1 MATTLAK
8 TSLIE
13 LSRWEICQTTPAFQ
27 PNVECRLMA
36 SCRHVKPVG
45 YLMQSNSSYYIYH
58 FDTDAWQAKFDQGSL
73 TTGGVGSTVVAST
86 WSTGSTVGVSSLTAT
101 SGTTTSIVTNQN
113 FVRDLRGYKVHIL
126 SGPNAGAT
134 LTITGNT
141 TGANSTIYVDAQAS
155 AFSASTTYRLLT
167 PRFYWNWSSGASSFK
182 VYDYATDS
190 VVSLSLTNGP
200 GSSSNDAMLVST
212 PSWKDSGYLAF
223 ATGTATSATAS
234 TLVNSAKNWTTNQWS
249 NSQVRIVSGTGA
261 GQIRTI
267 SSNTATTLTI
277 SANWTTTPDSTSTY
291 SIEGN
296 DDYLYWSGNGTN
308 TLLRYSISGN
318 SWTSLAT
325 RAAVTGAGCQG
336 FWPHNVT
343 DAAWTSESSIQNGRY
358 IYSQRGS
365 NNVLDIYD
373 IALNS
378 WTAKTYTS
386 AYVPTSNNLR
396 KFCYPGGDFYY
407 LFDESGQLGG
417 ALRWHIPSW
426 SISGGFQKVPTTV
439 GLSGGTLGGQ
449 STFDAVF
456 TDGNT
461 SITYIY
467 YQALAAGQMFRL
479 PIY

>member
-1 MATTLAK
+1 MVTTLAK
-8 TSLIE
+8 TSLLE
-13 LSRWEICQTTPAFQ
+13 LARWEPCQLTPATQ
-27 PNVECRLMA
+27 PSNQCSLMA

-45 YLMQSNSSYYIYH
+45 YLMQSSSTYYIYH
-58 FDTDAWQAKFDQGSL
+58 FDTDAWQVKFDAGAS
-73 TTGGVGSTVVAST
+73 TTGGAASTVVAST

-141 TGANSTIYVDAQAS
+141 TGANSTIYVDAQGS

-167 PRFYWNWSSGASSFK
+167 PRFYWNWGSGGPVFR

-190 VVSLSLTNGP
+190 VTTLSLTSGP
-200 GSSSNDAMLVST
+200 GASSNDAMMVAT
-212 PSWKDSGYLAF
+212 PSWKDSGYLSF

-234 TLVNSAKNWTTNQWS
+234 TLVNSAKSWTTNQWS

-267 SSNTATTLTI
+267 SSNTATTLTV
-277 SANWTTTPDSTSTY
+277 SANWTTTPDSTSAY

-296 DDYLYWSGNGTN
+296 DDYLYWFGNGTN

-325 RAAVTGAGCQG
+325 RAAVTGGGCQG

-365 NNVLDIYD
+365 TNVLDIYD

-378 WTAKTYTS
+378 WTAKTTS
-386 AYVPTSNNLR
+386 SAFVPTSSNYR

-407 LFDESGQLGG
+407 LFDEQSGTSG
-417 ALRWHIPSW
+417 ALRFHIPSW
-426 SISGGFQKVPTTV
+426 SISGGVQKIPTST
-439 GLSGGTLGGQ
+439 LSGGTYGGQ

-467 YQALAAGQMFRL
+467 YQALSSGQMFRL